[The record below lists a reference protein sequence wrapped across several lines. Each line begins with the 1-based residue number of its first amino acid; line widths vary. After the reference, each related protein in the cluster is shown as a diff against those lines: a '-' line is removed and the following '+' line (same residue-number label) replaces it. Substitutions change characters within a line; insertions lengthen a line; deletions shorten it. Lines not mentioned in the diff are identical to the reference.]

1 MQQHE
6 LKSAPGSRR
15 PAKRIGR
22 GNASGHGTYATKGL
36 KGQKA
41 RTGNDLRIG
50 FEGGQM
56 ALSARLARK
65 RGFTNKWRI
74 EYEWVNVGQLSRAS
88 TSGAVTPQSL
98 AAAGLINRPHLPVKV
113 LGDGQLDKPLTVS
126 AHAFTA
132 SARQKIEAAGG
143 RVEQLA
149 GHATERVSR
158 LEAEAMARIETA
170 EAARVEAAEVARAAA
185 AKDEQ
190 PPADAEAVAK
200 IARAAAAK
208 DEQPPADAEAV
219 AKIARAA
226 AAKDEQP
233 PADTEAVAKIARAAA
248 AKDEQPPAEAEP
260 AARADGEEQ
269 A

>member
-1 MQQHE
+1 MLQHE

-56 ALSARLARK
+56 PLSARLARK
-65 RGFTNKWRI
+65 RGFTNKWRT
-74 EYEWVNVGQLSRAS
+74 EYEWVNVGQLSKAG
-88 TSGAVTPQSL
+88 SGGSVTPEML
-98 AAAGLINRPHLPVKV
+98 VAAGIISRPHLPVKV
-113 LGDGQLDKPLTVS
+113 LGDGQIDQALTVT

-158 LEAEAMARIETA
+158 LEAARA
-170 EAARVEAAEVARAAA
+170 EAAKAEADQAAA
-185 AKDEQ
+185 AS
-190 PPADAEAVAK
+190 
-200 IARAAAAK
+200 AAAA
-208 DEQPPADAEAV
+208 A
-219 AKIARAA
+219 
-226 AAKDEQP
+226 
-233 PADTEAVAKIARAAA
+233 TT
-248 AKDEQPPAEAEP
+248 EAEP
-260 AARADGEEQ
+260 PGEPAAKTDVEEE

>member
-1 MQQHE
+1 MLQNE

-56 ALSARLARK
+56 MLTARLARK
-65 RGFTNKWRI
+65 RGFTNKWRT
-74 EYEWVNVGQLSRAS
+74 EYEWVNVGQLGKAAQ
-88 TSGAVTPQSL
+88 SGTVSPESL
-98 AAAGLINRPHLPVKV
+98 VAAGIVSRPHLPLKV
-113 LGDGQLDKPLTVS
+113 LGDGQLDQALTVT

-149 GHATERVSR
+149 GHATERASR
-158 LEAEAMARIETA
+158 LEA
-170 EAARVEAAEVARAAA
+170 
-185 AKDEQ
+185 AK
-190 PPADAEAVAK
+190 
-200 IARAAAAK
+200 
-208 DEQPPADAEAV
+208 
-219 AKIARAA
+219 
-226 AAKDEQP
+226 
-233 PADTEAVAKIARAAA
+233 
-248 AKDEQPPAEAEP
+248 AEAEQSAAASTTPSAKTEGEPSGEP
-260 AARADGEEQ
+260 ANNTDVEAGA
-269 A
+269 